1 MKFVEL
7 DDVIEEAV
15 HVGSSFN
22 HGVEC
27 REILVVTSELRMP
40 VTTQVLHKNNV
51 CLFDRFSVKNNR

>member
-22 HGVEC
+22 HGVKC

-40 VTTQVLHKNNV
+40 VTAQVLHRNG
-51 CLFDRFSVKNNR
+51 CAMI